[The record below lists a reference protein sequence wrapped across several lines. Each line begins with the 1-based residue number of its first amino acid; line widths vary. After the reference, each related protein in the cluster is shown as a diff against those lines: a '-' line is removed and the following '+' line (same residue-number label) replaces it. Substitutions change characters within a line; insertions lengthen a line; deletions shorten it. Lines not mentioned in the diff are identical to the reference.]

1 MFSGDFPN
9 MACCLHIHTQSLNN
23 NKRPNKKNDVIT
35 DLGGEGD
42 FPMFRF
48 GPRLLALPRSTA
60 LTHAAFTHTSLT
72 HATLNRATLTHP
84 GTHAAVACRNL
95 TTLTHRGGRAARIAR
110 PTDARRG
117 WHFARREGATVL
129 PTVSAFPA

>member
-42 FPMFRF
+42 FPMFRYGAPF
-48 GPRLLALPRSTA
+48 FSAPQLLPIFARLSTA
-60 LTHAAFTHTSLT
+60 FLLTQ
-72 HATLNRATLTHP
+72 R
-84 GTHAAVACRNL
+84 VAQ
-95 TTLTHRGGRAARIAR
+95 
-110 PTDARRG
+110 
-117 WHFARREGATVL
+117 F
-129 PTVSAFPA
+129 

>member
-1 MFSGDFPN
+1 MFSCDFPN
-9 MACCLHIHTQSLNN
+9 LACCLHTLAQSLNN

-72 HATLNRATLTHP
+72 HT
-84 GTHAAVACRNL
+84 GTHAAVACHSL
-95 TTLTHRGGRAARIAR
+95 TTRTHRGGSAACSAR

-117 WHFARREGATVL
+117 GHFARREGATVL

>member
-60 LTHAAFTHTSLT
+60 LT
-72 HATLNRATLTHP
+72 RATLTHP
-84 GTHAAVACRNL
+84 GTHAAVACHNL
-95 TTLTHRGGRAARIAR
+95 TTLTHQSGIATRIAR
-110 PTDARRG
+110 PNYSRPNYARHDYARHG
-117 WHFARREGATVL
+117 GHLARREGATVL

>member
-9 MACCLHIHTQSLNN
+9 MACCLHIYVQSLNN

-48 GPRLLALPRSTA
+48 GPRLLAPPRSTA
-60 LTHAAFTHTSLT
+60 LTHAA
-72 HATLNRATLTHP
+72 
-84 GTHAAVACRNL
+84 VACHNL
-95 TTLTHRGGRAARIAR
+95 TTLTHRGGRAACIAR

-117 WHFARREGATVL
+117 GHFARREGATVL

>member
-9 MACCLHIHTQSLNN
+9 MACCLHIYVQSLNN

-35 DLGGEGD
+35 DLGGEGY

-60 LTHAAFTHTSLT
+60 LTRAAFTHTST
-72 HATLNRATLTHP
+72 HTSLTHP
-84 GTHAAVACRNL
+84 GTHAAAACHNL
-95 TTLTHRGGRAARIAR
+95 TTRTHRGGRAACIAR

-117 WHFARREGATVL
+117 RHFARREGATVL